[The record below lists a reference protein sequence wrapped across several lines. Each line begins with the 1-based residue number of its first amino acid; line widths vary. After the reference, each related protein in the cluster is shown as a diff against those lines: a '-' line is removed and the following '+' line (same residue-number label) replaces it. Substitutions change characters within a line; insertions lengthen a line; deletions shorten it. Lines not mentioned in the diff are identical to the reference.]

1 MMERKEM
8 MLALSDMLCRLRPE
22 LQLNADNLREDIH
35 LKNDLAINSVT
46 MLMLALTIEK
56 KFDIRFASVSPD
68 QLQTLG
74 DVCDY
79 IESRMEK

>member
-1 MMERKEM
+1 MDRKEM
-8 MLALSDMLCRLRPE
+8 MLALADMLCKLRPE
-22 LQLNADNLREDIH
+22 LHLDEDNLQEGIH

-56 KFDIRFASVSPD
+56 KFDIRFAAVAPD

-79 IESRMEK
+79 IESRMGK